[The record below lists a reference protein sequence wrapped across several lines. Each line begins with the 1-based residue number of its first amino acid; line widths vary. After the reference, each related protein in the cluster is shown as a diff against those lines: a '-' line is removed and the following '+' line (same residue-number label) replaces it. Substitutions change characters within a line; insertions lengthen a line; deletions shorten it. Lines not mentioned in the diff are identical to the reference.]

1 MNVVWDELA
10 AGFSHVEAMIR
21 LSVRLIVAMIFGAV
35 IGIQRERAG
44 KPAGLR
50 THMMV
55 ALGAAVFVI
64 ASGEFGMN
72 PDSISRV
79 IQGLVTGIGF
89 LGAGAIL
96 KLYDRRAVEGL
107 TTAAGIWMTAA
118 LGVAVG
124 LGRFG
129 LALVATLLA
138 WMTLSVVRQLEH
150 IMNRGDRKP
159 EDDTISAE
167 D

>member
-1 MNVVWDELA
+1 MA
-10 AGFSHVEAMIR
+10 RIT
-21 LSVRLIVAMIFGAV
+21 VRLIVAMIFGAV

-50 THMMV
+50 THMLV
-55 ALGAAVFVI
+55 SSGAAVFLI
-64 ASGEFGMN
+64 ACGEFGMD
-72 PDSISRV
+72 PDSNSRV

-96 KLYDRRAVEGL
+96 KLYEKRAVEGL

-138 WMTLSVVRQLEH
+138 WMTLSLVRQLEH
-150 IMNRGDRKP
+150 TLNRGIRKS
-159 EDDTISAE
+159 EEDTISAE

>member
-1 MNVVWDELA
+1 MNILWEELA
-10 AGFSHVEAMIR
+10 AGFSGAEAMVRIT
-21 LSVRLIVAMIFGAV
+21 LRLIVAMAFGAV

-50 THMMV
+50 THMLV
-55 ALGAAVFVI
+55 ASGAAVFVM
-64 ASGEFGMN
+64 AGGEYGMN
-72 PDSISRV
+72 PDSVSRV

-96 KLYDRRAVEGL
+96 KLEDKQQVEGL

-129 LALVATLLA
+129 LALVATFLA
-138 WMTLSVVRQLEH
+138 WMTLSLVQQLEH
-150 IMNRGDRKP
+150 MLNKGLRKSDSDTTSI
-159 EDDTISAE
+159 ED
-167 D
+167 

>member
-1 MNVVWDELA
+1 
-10 AGFSHVEAMIR
+10 
-21 LSVRLIVAMIFGAV
+21 
-35 IGIQRERAG
+35 
-44 KPAGLR
+44 
-50 THMMV
+50 
-55 ALGAAVFVI
+55 
-64 ASGEFGMN
+64 
-72 PDSISRV
+72 
-79 IQGLVTGIGF
+79 VTGIGF

-150 IMNRGDRKP
+150 IVNRGNRKS